1 MDNKALYSISYGLF
15 LLGSQHDGKINACIT
30 NTCMQV
36 ASDPVRLAISVLNQN
51 YTCDLIKKSGL
62 FCLSILDKT
71 SQFELFKHFG
81 YQSGKNID
89 KFADWEFKTD
99 KNGCPYIT
107 KNSCSFISC
116 KVVSQTDLGTHT
128 LFIAEIQ
135 DAQITSQNVPVT
147 YNDYQKDIKP
157 KVQIQENKKI
167 IGWRCKICGYE
178 YMHPEL
184 PQDYECPLCGHPRDD
199 FEPIYG

>member
-1 MDNKALYSISYGLF
+1 MDNKALYNISYGLF

-81 YQSGKNID
+81 GFD
-89 KFADWEFKTD
+89 
-99 KNGCPYIT
+99 
-107 KNSCSFISC
+107 
-116 KVVSQTDLGTHT
+116 H
-128 LFIAEIQ
+128 
-135 DAQITSQNVPVT
+135 
-147 YNDYQKDIKP
+147 
-157 KVQIQENKKI
+157 
-167 IGWRCKICGYE
+167 
-178 YMHPEL
+178 
-184 PQDYECPLCGHPRDD
+184 D
-199 FEPIYG
+199 F